1 MIFGE
6 NRDELRAMYADAWQ
20 ARKNNRVLSPLQA
33 QIADVIEQHPEYQSL
48 LENRQLDKDFTP
60 EHGQSNPF
68 LHMGLH
74 LAITDQVKTD
84 RPSGIRHEYQRLLK
98 LSGDAHSAEHR
109 ILECLGQALWEA
121 QRAGKPPDEQRYLEQ
136 IKRLS

>member
-20 ARKNNRVLSPLQA
+20 ARKNNLVLSPLQA
-33 QIADVIEQHPEYQSL
+33 QIADVIEQHPEYQPL

-74 LAITDQVKTD
+74 LAIGDQVKTD
-84 RPSGIRHEYQRLLK
+84 RPSGIRDEYQRLLK